1 MQTISQNKNI
11 GNLENNIKTLQGKLN
26 FERNTQKKHERD
38 CSYQVNRTVSYDRNL
53 DTTAANLRNQTVVS
67 QTRNSF
73 KLRTPRK
80 KSKGEV
86 FKRMETEVKIRDK
99 MCHIK
104 KKKKSLQNDSFGSDS
119 EQEVESTGRQVKLGG
134 RILVGDAAA
143 SNFERKRLDGQT
155 LPKHQFGTQ
164 KRTHLELNKI
174 D

>member
-99 MCHIK
+99 VCHIK
-104 KKKKSLQNDSFGSDS
+104 KKKQPLQNDSFGSDS
-119 EQEVESTGRQVKLGG
+119 E
-134 RILVGDAAA
+134 
-143 SNFERKRLDGQT
+143 
-155 LPKHQFGTQ
+155 
-164 KRTHLELNKI
+164 
-174 D
+174 